1 MVLSPS
7 IRDKA
12 RFFFFFFMVGIVLV
26 LTASFLSDSDSV
38 IWRYFVPP
46 DVLEINVTQADLGAL
61 SII

>member
-12 RFFFFFFMVGIVLV
+12 RFFFFFMVGIVLV

>member
-1 MVLSPS
+1 
-7 IRDKA
+7 
-12 RFFFFFFMVGIVLV
+12 MVGIVLV

-46 DVLEINVTQADLGAL
+46 DVLEINVTQVNVTQADLGAL